1 MPSALPVTR
10 VVQGHQPGRRVR
22 RLAGKPGPGPGGDS
36 ARRRSRTCVRL
47 AAPAAWMQAA
57 STVIR
62 MIARAS
68 SPESAGQAT
77 SASATVVPARARPVL
92 TASAASAFTSSAA
105 FSAATTPSPH
115 RVVIFSRAVGLR
127 HPGPERDPA
136 EPGPGDR
143 AGHLPAQRLAA
154 QPAAVLQ
161 EHHPQAGPDRDRRP
175 PDSAGK
181 CAAYGAKN
189 TGSSS
194 SASTRASPAGSCW
207 YSGGRKVSHRLCC
220 RFPVT
225 STGPIP
231 LHPQGLPAMI
241 SSFGPSQRE
250 AHRRFR
256 R

>member
-1 MPSALPVTR
+1 
-10 VVQGHQPGRRVR
+10 
-22 RLAGKPGPGPGGDS
+22 
-36 ARRRSRTCVRL
+36 
-47 AAPAAWMQAA
+47 
-57 STVIR
+57 
-62 MIARAS
+62 
-68 SPESAGQAT
+68 
-77 SASATVVPARARPVL
+77 VVPARARPVL

-207 YSGGRKVSHRLCC
+207 YSGG
-220 RFPVT
+220 
-225 STGPIP
+225 
-231 LHPQGLPAMI
+231 QEGLPPPLLQVPGHQHRADPP
-241 SSFGPSQRE
+241 SSARAPGHDLVIRALCHPK
-250 AHRRFR
+250 
-256 R
+256 